1 MTPRLAAVPGQI
13 RNLLDALCAAGMV
26 LYVAESY
33 LYDFSSWETRDLVM
47 ALVGRTV
54 WGLMIV
60 VLWLVVRRTGNRGWV
75 IAFDVLAVFGTLMDE
90 FSMMMIAIVVTYV
103 YLGRKAGHGYV
114 AAAVLGYASLFFIL
128 PSAWS
133 ASVEALIM
141 GNYLIGLLVPALIG
155 YVLRRHS
162 EVLAGLASTNSELAQ
177 ANADLRAEASV
188 DQELLLAE
196 ERARTARE
204 LHDGLGHQLTV
215 AGMSL
220 DFAAR
225 TLDSHPADSLA
236 EVGAARQVVAGT
248 LGDIRAWAQALQP
261 VGGQV
266 PGLAGLPSLVA
277 GFGASGMAIDLD
289 LPASPPELN
298 RRQQLFVTRFA
309 QEGLTNALK
318 HARANQVELSARLD
332 GDELVLELRNDGRLP
347 TEVEEGFGLRSLRER
362 AAELDGTVGA
372 ETDAGQ
378 FILIGRLP
386 LAEERIGVGIG

>member
-26 LYVAESY
+26 LYIAESY
-33 LYDFSSWETRDLVM
+33 LYDFSSWETRDLIM
-47 ALVGRTV
+47 ALAGRTA

-60 VLWLVVRRTGNRGWV
+60 VLWLVVRRTGNKGWV
-75 IAFDVLAVFGTLMDE
+75 IALDVLAVFGTLMDE
-90 FSMMMIAIVVTYV
+90 FSMMMIAVVVTYV
-103 YLGRKAGHGYV
+103 YLGRRAGHGYV
-114 AAAVLGYASLFFIL
+114 AAAVLGYASLFFIV

-133 ASVEALIM
+133 ASVQALIM
-141 GNYLIGLLVPALIG
+141 GNFLIGVLVPGLIG
-155 YVLRRHS
+155 YVMRRHS
-162 EVLAGLASTNSELAQ
+162 EVLAGLASANSELAQ
-177 ANADLRAEASV
+177 ANADLRAEASIG
-188 DQELLLAE
+188 QELLLAD

-225 TLDSHPADSLA
+225 TLDSHPDDSLA
-236 EVGAARQVVAGT
+236 EVDAAREVVSGT

-261 VGGQV
+261 VGGQE

-277 GFGASGMAIDLD
+277 GFGASGMVIDLD
-289 LPASPPELN
+289 LPANCPELN

-318 HARANQVELSARLD
+318 HARAGRVELAAWTD
-332 GDELVLELRNDGRLP
+332 DDELVLELRNDGRLP
-347 TEVEEGFGLRSLRER
+347 AEVEEGFGLRSLRER

-378 FILIGRLP
+378 FVLTGRLP
-386 LAEERIGVGIG
+386 LAGERIGVSVG